1 MCGIAGYLDTRTPL
15 TEADFARLC
24 TRMVD
29 TLVHRGPDAGGTWVD
44 AERGIALGHRRLS
57 IIDLSS
63 SGAQPMTSS
72 SGRFVISFN
81 GEVYNFVRLRGDLEK
96 HGQTFRGHSDTEV
109 MLAAFEHWGVERALE
124 RFEGMFAFAL
134 WDRQSARLTLARDR
148 VGKKPLYYGWCG
160 HTFLFGSELKALV
173 IHPRFDASI
182 DMDAVGQYMQYGWI
196 ANPGSVYRHIRQL
209 PPASYL
215 QLAADSNPWSVA
227 PRPFWSAASLAEA
240 GERYPFTGSYDQ
252 ALERLEELLRTA
264 VAERMVADVELGA
277 LLSGGIDSS
286 MIVAL
291 MQSLSDR
298 PVKTF
303 SIGFSEPERN
313 EAHHAA
319 SVAVYLGTDHQEL
332 YVTPE
337 QALAVVEQLP
347 AMYDE
352 PFSDPSQIP
361 TYLVCKLASRDVKV
375 ALSGDGGDE
384 TFAGYRRYRTC
395 LDRWQRLQGL
405 PLGIRTRIGRL
416 QTVIGNTGW
425 RVLAPRDPF
434 SVTGVKTWRR
444 KLGKAGQYACNW
456 HARYPQQVLANDLNH
471 CFAID
476 DLVPAAR
483 TPLTP
488 LTDSSTW
495 AGVDDPARAMLHFDY
510 LGYLP
515 DDILV
520 KVDRASMAVSL
531 EARSPLLDPRILAF
545 AWSLPME
552 FLVSPDG
559 SGKRI
564 LRDLLFRHVPRE
576 LVDRP
581 KRGFGVPLDSW
592 FRGPLREW
600 AEDLISERTLAE
612 QGIFDVELVRRLWA
626 QHLCKWRNH
635 SMVLWSILMFQ
646 AWWKSSEIDISAGR
660 KQRDVADKHRP
671 PIEWN
676 PDAGNI

>member
-1 MCGIAGYLDTRTPL
+1 MCGIAGFLDTRNAL
-15 TEADFARLC
+15 TEADSVRLC
-24 TRMVD
+24 ARMTDV
-29 TLVHRGPDAGGTWVD
+29 LVHRGPDAGGTWVD
-44 AERGIALGHRRLS
+44 PGQGVALGHRRLS

-63 SGAQPMTSS
+63 SGAQPMTSY

-81 GEVYNFVRLRGDLEK
+81 GEVYNFARLRVDLEN
-96 HGQTFRGHSDTEV
+96 HGHTFRGHSDTEV
-109 MLAAFEHWGVERALE
+109 MLTAIEHWGVESALE

-148 VGKKPLYYGWCG
+148 AGKKPLYYGWCG
-160 HTFLFGSELKALV
+160 TTFLFGSELKALV
-173 IHPRFDASI
+173 IHPRFDTSI

-196 ANPGSVYRHIRQL
+196 ANPGSVYKHVRQL
-209 PPASYL
+209 PPGCYL
-215 QLAADSNPWSVA
+215 QLAAATNPWSVA

-240 GERYPFTGSYDQ
+240 GEQSPFTGTYDQ
-252 ALERLEELLRTA
+252 ALKRLEELLSAA
-264 VAERMVADVELGA
+264 VADRMVADVELGA

-291 MQSLSDR
+291 MQSLSNR

-313 EAHHAA
+313 EADYAA
-319 SVAVYLGTDHQEL
+319 GVAKYLATDHREL
-332 YVTPE
+332 YIKPE
-337 QALAVVEQLP
+337 QALEVVEHLP

-352 PFSDPSQIP
+352 PFSDPSQVP
-361 TYLVCKLASRDVKV
+361 TYLVCKLAHRDVKV
-375 ALSGDGGDE
+375 VLSGDGGDE
-384 TFAGYRRYRTC
+384 TFAGYRRYRIC

-405 PLGIRTRIGRL
+405 PLSMRTRIGRL
-416 QTVIGNTGW
+416 GTMIGNTGW
-425 RVLAPRDPF
+425 RMLAPRDPC
-434 SVTGVKTWRR
+434 SVAGVRKWRR
-444 KLGKAGQYACNW
+444 RIGKAGQYACNW
-456 HARYPQQVLANDLNH
+456 QARYPQHVLANDLNH

-476 DLVPAAR
+476 ELVPAAR
-483 TPLTP
+483 TPDTS
-488 LTDSSTW
+488 LTDSSVW
-495 AGVDDPARAMLHFDY
+495 ARVDDPARAMLHFDY
-510 LGYLP
+510 IGYLP

-520 KVDRASMAVSL
+520 KVDRASMAVGL

-564 LRDLLFRHVPRE
+564 LRDLLFRYVPRE

-600 AEDLISERTLAE
+600 AEDLISERTLVE
-612 QGIFDVELVRRLWA
+612 QGIFDVKTVRKLWA

-646 AWWKSSEIDISAGR
+646 AWWMNTGKSANKS
-660 KQRDVADKHRP
+660 
-671 PIEWN
+671 
-676 PDAGNI
+676 

>member
-1 MCGIAGYLDTRTPL
+1 MCGITGFLDTRNSLSEETS
-15 TEADFARLC
+15 ARLC
-24 TRMVD
+24 ARMAD
-29 TLVHRGPDAGGTWVD
+29 ALAHRGPDAGGTWVD
-44 AERGIALGHRRLS
+44 PGQGIALGHRRLS

-81 GEVYNFVRLRGDLEK
+81 GEVYNFARLRGDLEK
-96 HGQTFRGHSDTEV
+96 HGHTFRGHSDTEV

-134 WDRQSARLTLARDR
+134 WDRHSARLILARDR

-160 HTFLFGSELKALV
+160 NTFLFGSELKALV

-182 DMDAVGQYMQYGWI
+182 DMDTVGQYLQYGWI
-196 ANPGSVYRHIRQL
+196 ATPGSVYRHIRQM
-209 PPASYL
+209 PPGCYL
-215 QLAADSNPWSVA
+215 QLAATSSPWA
-227 PRPFWSAASLAEA
+227 ATPRPFWSAASLAEA
-240 GERYPFTGSYDQ
+240 GEQDPFTGSYEQ
-252 ALERLEELLRTA
+252 GLERLEELLRAA
-264 VAERMVADVELGA
+264 VADRMVADVELGA

-313 EAHHAA
+313 EAHYAA
-319 SVAVYLGTDHQEL
+319 GVAKYLGTDHREL
-332 YVTPE
+332 YIRPE
-337 QALAVVEQLP
+337 QALEVVEHLP
-347 AMYDE
+347 KMYDE
-352 PFSDPSQIP
+352 PFSDPSQVP
-361 TYLVCKLASRDVKV
+361 TYLLCKLARGDVKV
-375 ALSGDGGDE
+375 VLSGDGGDE
-384 TFAGYRRYRTC
+384 TFAGYRRYQIC
-395 LDRWQRLQGL
+395 LDRWQKVRGM
-405 PLGIRTRIGRL
+405 PLSLRTRLGRL
-416 QTVIGNTGW
+416 ETVIGNAGW
-425 RVLAPRDPF
+425 RLLGPRGSF
-434 SVTGVKTWRR
+434 SVSEVKKWRR
-444 KLGKAGQYACNW
+444 KIGKVGQHACNW
-456 HARYPQQVLANDLNH
+456 HARYPQHILANDLNH

-476 DLVPAAR
+476 ALIPAAR
-483 TPLTP
+483 TPLTA
-488 LTDSSTW
+488 LTDSSAW
-495 AGVDDPARAMLHFDY
+495 ARVDDPVRAMLHFDY
-510 LGYLP
+510 IGYLP

-531 EARSPLLDPRILAF
+531 ETRSPLLDPRVLEF
-545 AWSLPME
+545 AWSLPRE
-552 FLVSPDG
+552 FLVSADG

-600 AEDLISERTLAE
+600 AEDLISERALVE
-612 QGIFDVELVRRLWA
+612 QGIFNVEAVRRLWA

-646 AWWKSSEIDISAGR
+646 AWWRNTGKLE
-660 KQRDVADKHRP
+660 
-671 PIEWN
+671 
-676 PDAGNI
+676 